1 MSTRTLVRT
10 FVLNIVDR
18 IVDKIVIM
26 PIDISPNLHTH
37 GDCKNLSL
45 TKNPWATVYAIDII
59 QSNIPLYITITIE
72 GMHIDKYD
80 DRYLHTHLH
89 THGDEK

>member
-1 MSTRTLVRT
+1 MSIRT
-10 FVLNIVDR
+10 FVLNIVDK
-18 IVDKIVIM
+18 IAGKIVII
-26 PIDISPNLHTH
+26 PANIHPQLHTH
-37 GDCKNLSL
+37 GDYKNLLL
-45 TKNPWATVYAIDII
+45 TATVYAIDII
-59 QSNIPLYITITIE
+59 QSNTPLYIMITIE